1 MGKGDNKHGMIKSK
15 EEPHSVGFELE
26 AVEWSHDFFLFVF

>member
-1 MGKGDNKHGMIKSK
+1 MLFRTRVLTMGKGDKKRGMIEGK

-26 AVEWSHDFFLFVF
+26 AVG

>member
-1 MGKGDNKHGMIKSK
+1 MGKGDKKRGMIEGK

-26 AVEWSHDFFLFVF
+26 AVGWSHVFLFMF